1 MFGFGCIAMQRRL
14 GIWGRETELTVYSDA
29 RCLVLRESSSNFA
42 AKVDAH
48 STQHPTPSRKCSLRN
63 VAVTSRDQSAST
75 RRGRACAG
83 RCLGNTCAAQ
93 STKVHSSKC
102 NVIQAIHSCVRKV
115 QETLVLHWRQGE
127 QGATTGGISEVPQIQ
142 SEGPASER
150 RVCFAVLSRCGLGWA
165 HLKTCSATRVSGC
178 LLALCTILEANNSTS
193 VPAERS
199 DQATRRCNPRAT
211 DDRNKDDAARH

>member
-1 MFGFGCIAMQRRL
+1 MQRRL
-14 GIWGRETELTVYSDA
+14 GIWGRETELTVHSDA
-29 RCLVLRESSSNFA
+29 RCLVLVLRESSSNFA

-48 STQHPTPSRKCSLRN
+48 TTQHPTPSRKCSLRN

-142 SEGPASER
+142 SEGPSSER
-150 RVCFAVLSRCGLGWA
+150 RVCVLLFSLAAGWA
-165 HLKTCSATRVSGC
+165 GLT
-178 LLALCTILEANNSTS
+178 
-193 VPAERS
+193 
-199 DQATRRCNPRAT
+199 
-211 DDRNKDDAARH
+211 

>member
-48 STQHPTPSRKCSLRN
+48 TTQHPTPSRKCSLRN

-127 QGATTGGISEVPQIQ
+127 QGATTGGDSVR
-142 SEGPASER
+142 GPFKREK
-150 RVCFAVLSRCGLGWA
+150 RCALLFSLAAGWA
-165 HLKTCSATRVSGC
+165 GLT
-178 LLALCTILEANNSTS
+178 
-193 VPAERS
+193 
-199 DQATRRCNPRAT
+199 
-211 DDRNKDDAARH
+211 